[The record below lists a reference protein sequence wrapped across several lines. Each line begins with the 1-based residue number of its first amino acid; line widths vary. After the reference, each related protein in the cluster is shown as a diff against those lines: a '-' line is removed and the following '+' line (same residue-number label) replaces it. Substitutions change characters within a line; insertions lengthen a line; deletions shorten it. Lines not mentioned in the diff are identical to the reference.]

1 MLQESE
7 GAEEET
13 NQGAEQQEQKI
24 KKKQKI
30 DQIIRKCCFVFLMRG
45 YFWICSRAK
54 RRVGRSKL
62 TSDLVLL
69 HGTGSQQ
76 WMYRER

>member
-30 DQIIRKCCFVFLMRG
+30 DQIIRKCCFVF
-45 YFWICSRAK
+45 
-54 RRVGRSKL
+54 
-62 TSDLVLL
+62 
-69 HGTGSQQ
+69 
-76 WMYRER
+76 

>member
-30 DQIIRKCCFVFLMRG
+30 DQIIRKCCFVF
-45 YFWICSRAK
+45 FN
-54 RRVGRSKL
+54 
-62 TSDLVLL
+62 
-69 HGTGSQQ
+69 
-76 WMYRER
+76 ERIFLDM